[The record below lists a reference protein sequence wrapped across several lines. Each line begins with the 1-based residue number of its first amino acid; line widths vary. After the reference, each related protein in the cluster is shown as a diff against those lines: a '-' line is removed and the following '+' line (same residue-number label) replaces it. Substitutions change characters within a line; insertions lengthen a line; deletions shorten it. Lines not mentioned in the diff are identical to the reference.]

1 MRLVVSAFDGA
12 GFCTSY
18 RLSILC
24 TLCQAV
30 TSYHFLPG
38 LIVCQTNAVECLNL

>member
-12 GFCTSY
+12 GFRTRY

-24 TLCQAV
+24 TLCQAD

-38 LIVCQTNAVECLNL
+38 LILCQMQWNV

>member
-1 MRLVVSAFDGA
+1 MRLLVSVFDGA
-12 GFCTSY
+12 GLLMSY
-18 RLSILC
+18 RLNIVRTS
-24 TLCQAV
+24 CQAV